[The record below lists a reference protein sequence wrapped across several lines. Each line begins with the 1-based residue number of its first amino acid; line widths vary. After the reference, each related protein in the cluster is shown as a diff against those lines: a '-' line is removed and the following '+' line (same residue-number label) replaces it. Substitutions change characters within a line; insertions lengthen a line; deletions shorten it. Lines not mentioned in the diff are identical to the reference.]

1 FDGTRIES
9 SGDLPPLVGRIAPD
23 SEVRA
28 TLVRRGDKQTRKV
41 TVGRLPEDQPE
52 VAQRSAAPR
61 PDADPLGL
69 VVEPVDKDVQG
80 DEAGVRVQDVAEESP
95 AAEAGLRPGDI
106 ITQLGYDEIDSVA
119 SYRDAVGQLPE
130 DEPVAVRFVRDGQP
144 SFRTLR
150 PRARE

>member
-1 FDGTRIES
+1 
-9 SGDLPPLVGRIAPD
+9 
-23 SEVRA
+23 
-28 TLVRRGDKQTRKV
+28 TLKV

-52 VAQRSAAPR
+52 VAQRTAVPR

-69 VVEPVDKDVQG
+69 VVEPLGDDIQG
-80 DEAGVRVQDVAEESP
+80 NETGVRVRDLAEDSP

-106 ITQLGYDEIDSVA
+106 ITQLGYEEIDSVA
-119 SYRDAVGQLPE
+119 SYRDSVGQLPD
-130 DEPVAVRFVRDGQP
+130 DEPVAVRFIRDGQP